1 LVNLLQ
7 GEIYVESE
15 IDVGSSFYVK
25 LPHVRYVK
33 RKIAK
38 PLPSD
43 TSGKDVA
50 TPTGTVLYIEDNYS
64 NIELIEQIFTA
75 HRPNLSLILH
85 KSGNDVVDLVLKY
98 DPYLIL
104 LDLDLPSVHG
114 SKIVQSLKG
123 NEQTRHIPIVI
134 ISADATSHQIR
145 KMFRLG
151 VNGYLTKPID
161 VQEFLAEID
170 KY

>member
-1 LVNLLQ
+1 M
-7 GEIYVESE
+7 
-15 IDVGSSFYVK
+15 
-25 LPHVRYVK
+25 
-33 RKIAK
+33 
-38 PLPSD
+38 
-43 TSGKDVA
+43 
-50 TPTGTVLYIEDNYS
+50 
-64 NIELIEQIFTA
+64 
-75 HRPNLSLILH
+75 
-85 KSGNDVVDLVLKY
+85 
-98 DPYLIL
+98 IL

-134 ISADATSHQIR
+134 ISADATSHQSTEDVP
-145 KMFRLG
+145 FS